1 MRQKIWGVL
10 VVVCAAG
17 NILWRSLKTDV
28 VINSGVRMWNTI
40 SEVLLAALLLS
51 CCAAVISLVFTFR
64 QKQEKER
71 EVEKHREA
79 VPEKKAASLSMK
91 GQLNT
96 DTIAGLLTDTINGED
111 GDWSRLKLQLMEC
124 REQLYKMDRYQEKLH
139 GLLLENDAERLNN
152 TEEIVARVEQYML
165 QNTRKIC
172 NYVQIYDSLDE
183 EGFAKTA
190 ALTQTCLEDNKQ
202 QLAHVQDLLSA
213 IADFLNSQ
221 GQDSTALDA
230 MEIYKKT
237 ILETIEQGGKHV

>member
-1 MRQKIWGVL
+1 MRQKIWGAAAIVCGIGN
-10 VVVCAAG
+10 VVWRVC
-17 NILWRSLKTDV
+17 KTDI
-28 VINSGVRMWNTI
+28 VISSGVRMWNSVSTG
-40 SEVLLAALLLS
+40 LLTAFVVC
-51 CCAAVISLVFTFR
+51 CCAGVISTTFAAR
-64 QKQEKER
+64 KKQEKER
-71 EVEKHREA
+71 ETEKQKEA

-96 DTIAGLLTDTINGED
+96 ETIVGLLTETINGEN

-139 GLLLENDAERLNN
+139 GLLEENDAQRLNN

-172 NYVQIYDSLDE
+172 NYVQIYDSSDE
-183 EGFAKTA
+183 EGFAKTSA
-190 ALTQTCLEDNKQ
+190 QTDVCLADNKQ
-202 QLAHVQDLLSA
+202 QLEHVQDLLSA

-237 ILETIEQGGKHV
+237 ILETIA

>member
-1 MRQKIWGVL
+1 MRQKIWGAAAIVCGIGN
-10 VVVCAAG
+10 VVWRVC
-17 NILWRSLKTDV
+17 KTDI
-28 VINSGVRMWNTI
+28 VISSGVRMWNSVSTG
-40 SEVLLAALLLS
+40 LLTAFVVF
-51 CCAAVISLVFTFR
+51 CCAGVISTTFAVR
-64 QKQEKER
+64 KKQEKER
-71 EVEKHREA
+71 ETEKQKEV

-96 DTIAGLLTDTINGED
+96 ETIVGLLTETINGEN

-139 GLLLENDAERLNN
+139 GLLLENDAQRLNN

-172 NYVQIYDSLDE
+172 NYVQIYDSSDE
-183 EGFAKTA
+183 EGFAKTSA
-190 ALTQTCLEDNKQ
+190 QTDACLADNKQ
-202 QLAHVQDLLSA
+202 QLEHVQDLLSA

-237 ILETIEQGGKHV
+237 ILETIA